1 MNKPLRLDEVRSDG
15 GTQSRAGLDM
25 DVVMD
30 YAEQMED
37 GAQFPPIIVFYDG
50 TTYWLADGFHRLEAR
65 RQGGMTSITA
75 EVRQG
80 DRLAA
85 LRYSLGAN
93 DKHGLPRNSQDY
105 RRAYQC
111 GVDNSLCKPDD
122 TESVQK
128 LLKCSRRWAQS
139 LTREAR
145 EQAKAERDRKIAEL
159 SAEGK
164 TQREI
169 AAEVGV
175 VPQTVSNTLV
185 QKRNSAE
192 IGQPTPPNETQEAE
206 MNKPARVEIDPDK
219 GRLYEDGSCLSA
231 WVLASRAKTAIQQIS
246 KEDPN
251 AIVAL
256 DSIRAALEKQ
266 TSIISA

>member
-1 MNKPLRLDEVRSDG
+1 MSEVLKLDQVRSDG

-30 YAEQMED
+30 YADQMEN
-37 GAQFPPIIVFYDG
+37 GAHFPPIIVFYDG

-65 RQGGMTSITA
+65 RQGGMTNIA
-75 EVRQG
+75 ADIRQG
-80 DRLAA
+80 DRRDA

-93 DKHGLPRNSQDY
+93 DKHGLPRNAQDY

-111 GVDNSLCKPDD
+111 AVDNDLCKPDD
-122 TESVQK
+122 TAAVQK
-128 LLKCSRRWAQS
+128 LLNCSRRWSQT

-145 EQAKAERDRKIAEL
+145 EQAKSERDRKITEL
-159 SAEGK
+159 AAEGK

-169 AAEVGV
+169 AAEVSV
-175 VPQTVSNTLV
+175 DVATVNRSV
-185 QKRNSAE
+185 AKRNSAE
-192 IGQPTPPNETQEAE
+192 MQQPTPPSEKQEAD
-206 MNKPARVEIDPDK
+206 MGKPARVKTDPDK
-219 GRLYEDGSCLSA
+219 GRLYEEGSCLSA

-251 AIVAL
+251 AVAAI
-256 DSIRAALEKQ
+256 DSIRDALEKQ
-266 TSIISA
+266 TSIIYA